1 MNCDTNGSVLAA
13 IVSDDDIVLGRQPT
27 KKPPIYWKLI
37 GGRIKNHET
46 PEQTVVREVKEEAD
60 IDLTGQKLIRLGEF
74 PQNGSGGPYVQ
85 YLFAVAV
92 SRELVAK
99 HRAGIV
105 EMIDDNYEKIEST
118 CFKLSQLDK
127 LPDMMDKHKNF
138 IRQLQK

>member
-1 MNCDTNGSVLAA
+1 MNCTTNGSVLAA
-13 IVSDDDIVLGRQPT
+13 IISDDDIVLGRQPT
-27 KKPPIYWKLI
+27 KKPPIYWKLL

-60 IDLTGQKLIRLGEF
+60 IDLTGQTLIKLGEF
-74 PQNGSGGPYVQ
+74 PQDGRGGQYVQ

-92 SRELVAK
+92 PGELIAK

-105 EMIDDNYEKIEST
+105 EMIDDSYEKIEST
-118 CFKLSQLDK
+118 CFKLSQLGN

-138 IRQLQK
+138 IRQLQQ